1 MDKTACGLVCE
12 MKSCLCMLNYWLSNT
27 SACAH
32 SIRVI
37 VVMNATIEIITWE
50 YCLVVHFVN
59 WERSCMLDWSE
70 CQSQRFIKCMCVHL
84 YWFIENNS
92 SHGRRSNV
100 FISRSLAPFFF
111 TLLRSFLLLTCALQS
126 CSFFINGSIS
136 DMHHHMNNYHKV

>member
-1 MDKTACGLVCE
+1 MQKIAYLSLAHVLLCTVYKTACGLVCE

-59 WERSCMLDWSE
+59 WERSCMLD
-70 CQSQRFIKCMCVHL
+70 
-84 YWFIENNS
+84 
-92 SHGRRSNV
+92 
-100 FISRSLAPFFF
+100 
-111 TLLRSFLLLTCALQS
+111 
-126 CSFFINGSIS
+126 
-136 DMHHHMNNYHKV
+136 